1 MYAARRLYVATAV
14 RVEYRSWLWSC
25 GSLISEYSS
34 LKRLKMK
41 HLNTLALSS
50 SWEGSYRIIENFI
63 KQKAPPDGVI
73 RILEAGCG
81 QKWSLSLD
89 GVKYVLTGVDSDPNA
104 LDIRKNVMK
113 DLDEAVVGDLRTVFF
128 DAGKFD
134 VIYNVF
140 VLEHIHGAE
149 NVLEA
154 FVRWLKPGGLIIIA
168 IPDPDSVQGFITRV
182 TPHWFH
188 IFYYRYIL
196 KSKTAGLPGHGP
208 YRTYYD
214 SVVSRQG
221 LHKFC
226 EKNNLSIEAEYGDGY
241 IRPGS
246 GSIQVAID
254 VIKRTIAFISFG
266 KLSAQHTNLLYVLQL
281 NK

>member
-1 MYAARRLYVATAV
+1 MA
-14 RVEYRSWLWSC
+14 
-25 GSLISEYSS
+25 
-34 LKRLKMK
+34 
-41 HLNTLALSS
+41 HLNTLELTPSLEREFRLI
-50 SWEGSYRIIENFI
+50 EGFI
-63 KQKAPPDGVI
+63 KQKVPADGVV

-81 QKWSLSLD
+81 QRWSLNLD
-89 GVKYVLTGVDSDPNA
+89 GVKYFLTGVDSDPHA
-104 LDIRKNVMK
+104 LDIRKNTLK
-113 DLDEAVVGDLRTVFF
+113 DLDEAVVGDLRTVSF

-134 VIYNVF
+134 VIYNAF

-154 FVRWLKPGGLIIIA
+154 FVRWLKPSGLIIVR

-188 IFYYRYIL
+188 IFYYRYLL
-196 KSKTAGLPGHGP
+196 KKKTAGLPGYGP

-241 IRPGS
+241 FRPGS

-254 VIKRTIAFISFG
+254 VIKRTISFLSFG
-266 KLSAQHTNLLYVLQL
+266 KLSARHTNLLYVLQL

>member
-1 MYAARRLYVATAV
+1 M
-14 RVEYRSWLWSC
+14 
-25 GSLISEYSS
+25 
-34 LKRLKMK
+34 KR
-41 HLNTLALSS
+41 LNTLELTPSYEREYRLI
-50 SWEGSYRIIENFI
+50 EGFI
-63 KQKAPPDGVI
+63 KQMAPTNGVI

-81 QKWSLSLD
+81 QRWVLSLD
-89 GVKYVLTGVDSDPNA
+89 GVKYILTGIDSDPHA

-113 DLDEAVVGDLRTVFF
+113 DLDEAVLGDLRTVFF

-134 VIYNVF
+134 VIYNAF

-149 NVLEA
+149 SVLDA
-154 FVRWLKPGGLIIIA
+154 FVRWLKPGGLIIIR

-196 KSKTAGLPGHGP
+196 KKKTAGLPGYAP
-208 YRTYYD
+208 YPTYYD

-221 LHKFC
+221 LREFC

-241 IRPGS
+241 MRPGS
-246 GSIQVAID
+246 GLIQVAID

-266 KLSAQHTNLLYVLQL
+266 KLSARHTNLLYVLQL